1 MYKDKYEHIFYRLY
15 GQLDA
20 TEKKFFGRY
29 IQHLPGDESKGYLQA
44 LEQGPNRD
52 LPRNAENYLM
62 GHLMRFLRSFR
73 AVSPRV
79 EIMNHIT
86 NAENL
91 FLRQLPQLALVEI
104 TKAEGICLAY
114 EFLEEELVVLSW
126 TQKLKAN
133 LLMFDQAEAA
143 ARDVMHNLR
152 KSQAL
157 YAQNLGSSQIN
168 FLFDNYDQQPLAA
181 FVTALQQAQLPLTT
195 ETLTTREA
203 IMNQLVYG
211 KTSLILADAVAA
223 KSCLQTAWQLLSTHQ
238 LIRLS
243 NPLLTLE
250 VADWLVQYGLLWQEP
265 ELLSSVALELSSTQ
279 FLSPGNDVRRQS
291 RLARLGL
298 LLRNINQSQV
308 DPEMKIAQ
316 ELVDQDPEL
325 FILTAL
331 TEQTEKGVSRHIRQL
346 NQLLSSKAIIGT
358 ALMRKLLRL
367 ELLLHARQGDD
378 IYCRSR
384 LKSYQRKY
392 AVNISHNAEERAEL
406 EAFRHQIN
414 GQPGQAFNPT
424 RLHQLYFGFM
434 LTVA

>member
-1 MYKDKYEHIFYRLY
+1 MYKGKYEHIFYRLY

-29 IQHLPGDESKGYLQA
+29 IHHLPGDESKGYLQA

-73 AVSPRV
+73 AGSPRV

-91 FLRQLPQLALVEI
+91 FLRQLPQLALIEI

-143 ARDVMHNLR
+143 AHAVMDNLR

-168 FLFDNYDQQPLAA
+168 FLFDNYDQQPMADFIL
-181 FVTALQQAQLPLTT
+181 ALQRAQLPLAS

-203 IMNQLVYG
+203 IINQLLCG
-211 KTSLILADAVAA
+211 KTSLILGDAAIA
-223 KSCLQTAWQLLSTHQ
+223 KSCLQTAWTLLSTHQ

-250 VADWLVQYGLLWQEP
+250 VADWLSQFGLLWAEP
-265 ELLSSVALELSSTQ
+265 DLLAAVGHELASTQ
-279 FLSPGNDVRRQS
+279 FLSPGNDVRRQAK
-291 RLARLGL
+291 LARIGL
-298 LLRNINQSQV
+298 LHQNLDPTNTSTIELRQDLIG
-308 DPEMKIAQ
+308 
-316 ELVDQDPEL
+316 QDPEL

-331 TEQTEKGVSRHIRQL
+331 AERTEKGISRNIRQL
-346 NQLLSSKAIIGT
+346 NQLLSGGNIVGT

-384 LKSYQRKY
+384 LKSYQRRY
-392 AVNISHNAEERAEL
+392 AVNLSHNIEERTEL
-406 EAFRHQIN
+406 EAFRQHIN
-414 GQPGQAFNPT
+414 GQPKPTFVPT
-424 RLHQLYFGFM
+424 RLHLLYFGFG
-434 LTVA
+434 LTLA